1 MLYLIRGL
9 PGSGKSTFAR
19 CRFNGCL
26 HFENDMFHLVNTNG
40 DYYKY
45 MFDPDLKELR
55 SSNCFKFVNHALM
68 VREDIPVCV
77 SNVFPTIHS
86 INRYRDLAKS
96 MNHKFK
102 VFRMTSQFVSCHNV
116 PRDAFKWMSDNFEDY
131 EGEFLVRSDYE
142 ITGPIFYNNTK

>member
-26 HFENDMFHLVNTNG
+26 HFENDMFHMVNKND

-45 MFDPDLKELR
+45 EFDPDLRQLR
-55 SSNCFKFVNHALM
+55 SSNCFKFVHNALM
-68 VREDIPVCV
+68 LRDDIPVCV
-77 SNVFPTIHS
+77 SCVFPTVYS
-86 INRYRDLAKS
+86 VDRYKELARD

-102 VFRMTSQFVSCHNV
+102 VFRMVSQFVSNHNV
-116 PRDAFKWMSDNFEDY
+116 PKDAFKWMSDNFENYD
-131 EGEFLVRSDYE
+131 GEYLVNSDYS
-142 ITGPIFYNNTK
+142 ISGPTFYNR